1 VTYIEELQDVIRN
14 LHGANS
20 VHLMSVPVHERFQGK
35 TVWNGIVEVF
45 GLVGHESARTVYA
58 WTQSTD
64 LADQPKRHVTVL
76 GVGAVTSAA
85 DAVRVSTV
93 QDFRNVQTDEI
104 ETG

>member
-1 VTYIEELQDVIRN
+1 MTYIEELQEVIKN
-14 LHGANS
+14 LHGVDS

-35 TVWNGIVEVF
+35 TVWNHIVEVF

-76 GVGAVTSAA
+76 GVGPVTSAA
-85 DAVRVSTV
+85 DAVRVSIV
-93 QDFRNVQTDEI
+93 QDFRNAQADEP
-104 ETG
+104 ET